1 MDLAECDRARLARDP
16 AYDGRVYTGVNEI
29 ASTVVPQKGKTVS
42 HRSQQADETEG
53 HPGNVGLV
61 LFN

>member
-42 HRSQQADETEG
+42 IVHNKPTRLRVIREMS
-53 HPGNVGLV
+53 V
-61 LFN
+61 